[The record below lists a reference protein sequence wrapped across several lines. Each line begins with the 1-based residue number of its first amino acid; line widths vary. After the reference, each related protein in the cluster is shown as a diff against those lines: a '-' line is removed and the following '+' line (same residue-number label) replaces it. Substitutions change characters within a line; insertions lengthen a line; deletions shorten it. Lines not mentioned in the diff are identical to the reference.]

1 MSTALPVRPTQIG
14 EIFPEDI
21 CWQITHVV
29 AVIIIARREHPLVPF
44 FTPSSLLFSSTPQ
57 LSHDGN
63 ILMDAKE
70 FHVSIFRLS
79 NAPLWR
85 GSPLKLRQ
93 RNLSEWSE
101 GNKRFP
107 AVHRFAQ
114 ISPEMQTAVYL
125 LNRPQRS
132 LHSPA
137 GFSLCAEQPS
147 ATLQYMHTLAHTH
160 MRSYLQGVPAL
171 LFGPGLIRIDS
182 ANFNGGAVCVS
193 VRLSLL
199 ISGSLGVP
207 SAAKR

>member
-1 MSTALPVRPTQIG
+1 
-14 EIFPEDI
+14 
-21 CWQITHVV
+21 
-29 AVIIIARREHPLVPF
+29 
-44 FTPSSLLFSSTPQ
+44 
-57 LSHDGN
+57 
-63 ILMDAKE
+63 MDAKE
-70 FHVSIFRLS
+70 FGVSIFCLS
-79 NAPLWR
+79 NSPLWCS
-85 GSPLKLRQ
+85 SPLKLRQ

-125 LNRPQRS
+125 LNRSLRS
-132 LHSPA
+132 LHFPA
-137 GFSLCAEQPS
+137 GFSLCAEQLS
-147 ATLQYMHTLAHTH
+147 ATLQYTHTHTHTH
-160 MRSYLQGVPAL
+160 MRSHLQGVPVL
-171 LFGPGLIRIDS
+171 LFGPGLIRINS

>member
-1 MSTALPVRPTQIG
+1 MKHPYRLFSYAVNLSTALPVRPTQIT

-29 AVIIIARREHPLVPF
+29 AVIIIACGGQLLVPF
-44 FTPSSLLFSSTPQ
+44 FSPSTSFIFLRAAAVTWWKY
-57 LSHDGN
+57 
-63 ILMDAKE
+63 LMDAKE
-70 FHVSIFRLS
+70 FGVSIFCLS
-79 NAPLWR
+79 NSPLWCS
-85 GSPLKLRQ
+85 SPLKLRQ

-132 LHSPA
+132 LHFPA

-147 ATLQYMHTLAHTH
+147 ATLQYTHTH
-160 MRSYLQGVPAL
+160 THTHTCARTCRGSLCCSLDP
-171 LFGPGLIRIDS
+171 
-182 ANFNGGAVCVS
+182 
-193 VRLSLL
+193 SLL
-199 ISGSLGVP
+199 E
-207 SAAKR
+207 